1 MILAKEISSS
11 TRRKNKYSGFT
22 MVELIV
28 ALTFALIFVTA
39 VLHTIST
46 FGYSALYSKKNDMK
60 FRKLAEYK
68 LRQINILPS
77 LEDNRKF
84 HVIDLNAG
92 KLISIEELRLGFFI
106 ENIPTCLFKS
116 SPVDYLS
123 LKETDKNEIE
133 ARLWFIGNTGNNGKG
148 TNDFWT
154 EFGAQL
160 TDKPK
165 RVFIKP
171 IFSEKCN
178 FPIKIGKKVSKKI
191 KDNIIEVP
199 GLMIDGSIQ
208 TRSKDIKEVNNWNDL
223 SDKKILFNYN
233 NLLIFQLLGD
243 KIKKLYVY
251 FE

>member
-1 MILAKEISSS
+1 MILAKEILSS
-11 TRRKNKYSGFT
+11 TRRKNKHSGFT
-22 MVELIV
+22 MIELIV

-39 VLHTIST
+39 VLHTISR
-46 FGYSALYSKKNDMK
+46 FGYSALYKKKNDMK

-92 KLISIEELRLGFFI
+92 KLISNYELMLGFFI

-123 LKETDKNEIE
+123 LKKIDKNGIE
-133 ARLWFIGNTGNNGKG
+133 ARLWFTGTEASKTAG
-148 TNDFWT
+148 DIVICT

-160 TDKPK
+160 TDNYKG
-165 RVFIKP
+165 VFIKP
-171 IFSEKCN
+171 IFSEKCK
-178 FPIKIGKKVSKKI
+178 FPLNIGINAPKNIK
-191 KDNIIEVP
+191 NNNLAFE
-199 GLMIDGSIQ
+199 GLMPDGVKFI
-208 TRSKDIKEVNNWNDL
+208 KANEIKEIDKWNDL

-233 NLLIFQLLGD
+233 NLLIFQMLGD
-243 KIKKLYVY
+243 ELKKLYVY